1 MTVALGIAQGLF
13 GRVALLDRDTSL
25 VGHAH
30 PHCHLLLKVDGPD
43 RAFVVGDQT
52 VTVRDDTAV
61 LMNAWDY
68 HRYDH
73 PAGTERTVYLALYIE
88 PEWIGELERA
98 FAPQGQ
104 PALFAAP
111 CVPIGE
117 PIRKLRRQLADRL
130 AAGSVEDVSAL
141 TGEPVLSMLH
151 SHAVD
156 GQAGCARSAPRRPP
170 MDWRIRAALRTMQA
184 NSAGEYDFDAVARSA
199 GLSRPHFNHLFHA
212 CIGATPAVCGNA
224 LRIERAVRRLGE
236 RRESVSDVSDALR
249 FSAQSNFTRFF
260 QQRTGVTPSHFRR
273 VVQTTD

>member
-13 GRVALLDRDTSL
+13 GRVALLDMDTSL

-30 PHCHLLLKVDGPD
+30 PHCHLLLKADGPD

-73 PAGTERTVYLALYIE
+73 PVGAERTIYLALYIE
-88 PEWIGELERA
+88 PEWIGELERS

-141 TGEPVLSMLH
+141 TGELVLSMLH

-156 GQAGCARSAPRRPP
+156 GRAGRARSVSRRAP
-170 MDWRIRAALRTMQA
+170 MDWRIRTALRTMQA
-184 NSAGEYDFDAVARSA
+184 DAAAEYDFDAVARSA

-212 CIGATPAVCGNA
+212 CTGTTPAVYGNA
-224 LRIERAVRRLGE
+224 LRIERAARRLGE
-236 RRESVSDVSDALR
+236 RRESVSQVSDALR
-249 FSAQSNFTRFF
+249 FSAQGNFTRFF

-273 VVQTTD
+273 VVQTTA